1 MLFDVFDCESVGDA
15 RDFVGPNVAPA
26 LALANPSIL
35 VAVLGGTAL
44 HIT

>member
-1 MLFDVFDCESVGDA
+1 MLFDCESVGDA
-15 RDFVGPNVAPA
+15 RDFLVGPNVAPA